1 MKEVRAI
8 LTDKVQTPE
17 LVEPR
22 GKVSVMEG
30 LKLAL
35 ASAALRHFYTT
46 GGHDLFREGIAM
58 SGPGAVS
65 AQAKEPSE
73 GKEFTGQGA
82 EA

>member
-22 GKVSVMEG
+22 GSVSVLEG

-35 ASAALRHFYTT
+35 ASAALRHFYFT
-46 GGHDLFREGIAM
+46 GGHDLFREGIEL
-58 SGPGAVS
+58 SGPKA
-65 AQAKEPSE
+65 AEKQTKEP
-73 GKEFTGQGA
+73 GGQQEFTGQGA